1 MKKVTH
7 PCSQSH
13 LAMLELWI
21 YSWNCQT
28 KTCKNFPGGSVVKN
42 PPAKQETQVQSVGQK
57 IPWRRKWQ
65 PTPEFLPGK
74 LHGRGAWRATVHGV
88 AESDTI

>member
-57 IPWRRKWQ
+57 IPWRRKLQ
-65 PTPEFLPGK
+65 HTPVFLPRK
-74 LHGRGAWRATVHGV
+74 VHRQRSLAGY
-88 AESDTI
+88 SPWGHKKSRT